1 MYRKENQNAGWES
14 HRETVQRL
22 RGKPPCKLVGK
33 PPQDKPYTGNT
44 QRVKDE
50 QTIPAMGKYKQDTI
64 SDLTQYKTV
73 RLR

>member
-1 MYRKENQNAGWES
+1 MQAGRVTEKQCSASEGRTPVNWWES
-14 HRETVQRL
+14 HQ
-22 RGKPPCKLVGK
+22 
-33 PPQDKPYTGNT
+33 QDKPYTSNT

-50 QTIPAMGKYKQDTI
+50 QTIPATGKYKQDTI